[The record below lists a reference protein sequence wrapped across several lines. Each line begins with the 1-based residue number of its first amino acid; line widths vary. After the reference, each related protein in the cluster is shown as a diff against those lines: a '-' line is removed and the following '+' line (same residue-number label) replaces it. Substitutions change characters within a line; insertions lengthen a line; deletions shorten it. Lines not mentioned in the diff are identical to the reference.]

1 MLQMS
6 EQVDDVTVTFEE
18 DLCVECV
25 ETDAEFQWKF
35 QIKTEVTVGQK
46 YDILLF

>member
-18 DLCVECV
+18 EECV

-35 QIKTEVTVGQK
+35 QIKTEVTVG
-46 YDILLF
+46 